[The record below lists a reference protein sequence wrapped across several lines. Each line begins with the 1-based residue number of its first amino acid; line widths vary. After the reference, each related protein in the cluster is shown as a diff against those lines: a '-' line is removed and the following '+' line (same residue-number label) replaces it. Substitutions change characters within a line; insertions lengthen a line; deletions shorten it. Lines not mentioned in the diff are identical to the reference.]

1 MLRFPCLVLDHD
13 DTVVASSK
21 TIHYPAFLVTLA
33 KLRPQ
38 HAQMPL
44 PEFAAYCY
52 EPGFFQLCTEIMGFD
67 EEEMKIE
74 LQDWLDYVACH
85 VPTAYPGMKLLLER
99 FLAEGGKLCVVSH
112 SHEETIRRDYREN
125 DLPQAELIFGG
136 DEPEE
141 RRKPSP
147 WPLEQIMAHYG
158 FQPHQLLMVDDLKPG
173 RDMALAAGVPFAFAG
188 WGALMEEIWD
198 DMGAA
203 DYRLRTVAELEKLL
217 FIEE

>member
-21 TIHYPAFLVTLA
+21 TIHYPAFLVTLR

-38 HAQMPL
+38 HAEMPL
-44 PEFAAYCY
+44 DVFASYCY
-52 EPGFFQLCTEIMGFD
+52 EPGFFKLCTEIMAFD

-74 LQDWLDYVACH
+74 LQDWLDYVAQH
-85 VPTAYPGMKLLLER
+85 IPAAFPGIRPLLER
-99 FLAEGGKLCVVSH
+99 YLAEGGKLCVVSH
-112 SHEETIRRDYREN
+112 STEENIRRDYREN
-125 DLPQAELIFGG
+125 GLPQPELVFGG

-147 WPLEQIMAHYG
+147 WPLERIMAHYVLAPG
-158 FQPHQLLMVDDLKPG
+158 QLLMVDDLKPG
-173 RDMALAAGVPFAFAG
+173 RDMAQAAGVPFAFAG

-198 DMGAA
+198 DMACA
-203 DYRLRTVAELEKLL
+203 DYRLRTVADLEALL
-217 FIEE
+217 FTEE